1 MRVKAWQPTAQVA
14 NLPHPKKQRHA
25 KMSFLSLPV
34 YLLGC
39 DSVPQALLYGRLC
52 QLLFLGF

>member
-25 KMSFLSLPV
+25 KMSFLSLPE

-39 DSVPQALLYGRLC
+39 DLVLQAHPSGRLC